1 MRSVH
6 VAVASLLTLLLSEE
20 VRAEPCNA
28 PKNLPASQPEAIA
41 KCETVVKKKP
51 AKSASVAGYPPPPA
65 VQNTPEPPPQL
76 PSPLKPDWIYLGT
89 GIIDAHIGERQ
100 IYADGRPT
108 NRYTGVTL
116 ITPFEQSQYNPYP
129 VGPEIGLQWKTPSLA
144 AYGITDIGVG
154 FTAYRSSTYTTATIL
169 GFRLGHDLADGIN
182 AGLIVGPIFSG
193 YSEPIAIT
201 AELEFDLKQIALS
214 QKWGI
219 ADAIP
224 PGLVIKNR
232 VMPGKAEFWA
242 PGQGVNAAFE
252 LWAGFRF
259 SLQ

>member
-1 MRSVH
+1 M
-6 VAVASLLTLLLSEE
+6 
-20 VRAEPCNA
+20 
-28 PKNLPASQPEAIA
+28 
-41 KCETVVKKKP
+41 
-51 AKSASVAGYPPPPA
+51 
-65 VQNTPEPPPQL
+65 
-76 PSPLKPDWIYLGT
+76 GT

-100 IYADGRPT
+100 LYADGRPT

-129 VGPEIGLQWKTPSLA
+129 VGPEIGLLWKTPSLA

-154 FTAYRSSTYTTATIL
+154 FTAYRSSTYASATIL
-169 GFRLGHDLADGIN
+169 GFRVGHDLADGIN

-193 YSEPIAIT
+193 YSEPIAVA
-201 AELEFDLKQIALS
+201 AELEFDLRQIAVC
-214 QKWGI
+214 QHWEI
-219 ADAIP
+219 AEIIP

-232 VMPGKAEFWA
+232 VMPGKAEFWEA
-242 PGQGVNAAFE
+242 GQGVNAAFE